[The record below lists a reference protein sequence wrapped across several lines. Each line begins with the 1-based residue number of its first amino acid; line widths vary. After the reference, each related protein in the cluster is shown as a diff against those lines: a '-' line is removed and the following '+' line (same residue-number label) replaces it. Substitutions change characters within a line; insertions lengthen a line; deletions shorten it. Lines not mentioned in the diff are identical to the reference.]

1 MSDRVWLVFRADLSP
16 DWDAFHAYWRT
27 IRAKAERE
35 SRQAGIKAF
44 EEQLAAAGV
53 LLEASSAEQAH
64 MMAIRTAELRAERRE
79 ASIERR
85 RRYNAAWMRDYRAR
99 KTSDRIGRDQE

>member
-1 MSDRVWLVFRADLSP
+1 MVFRADLSP
-16 DWDAFHAYWRT
+16 DWDALHAYWRT

-85 RRYNAAWMRDYRAR
+85 RRYNAAWMRDYWAR
-99 KTSDRIGRDQE
+99 KTSDRIGPDHE

>member
-1 MSDRVWLVFRADLSP
+1 
-16 DWDAFHAYWRT
+16 
-27 IRAKAERE
+27 
-35 SRQAGIKAF
+35 
-44 EEQLAAAGV
+44 
-53 LLEASSAEQAH
+53 

-99 KTSDRIGRDQE
+99 KTSDRIGPDHE